1 MEPVLQVDSLSKRF
15 GSIVAL
21 ERVSFSLEA
30 GSLMG
35 LIGPNGSGKT
45 TLLNTLNGLYRP
57 DSGEIRYRGRSTRN
71 LRPHQL
77 ALLGV
82 SRTFQNARVFH
93 TLTVSQ
99 NMLVPLVH
107 AHLPGSVARER
118 ARQLLT
124 FVGLE
129 RYQALPASELS
140 GGQQKLLEFARA
152 LMTEPR
158 LVLMDEPFGG
168 VHPEIKALLLER
180 IREAQQ
186 DRQVS
191 FIIVSHEIPDLM
203 SLAQTI
209 ICMSYGQIIARGT
222 PQEVS
227 EHPDVIAAYLG
238 HAGGRGQAQTL
249 PSSSSSLSSSSA
261 LEQAGGQPS

>member
-21 ERVSFSLEA
+21 ERVSFALEA
-30 GSLMG
+30 GTILG

-57 DSGEIRYRGRSTRN
+57 DSGEIRYLGRPTRN

-77 ALLGV
+77 ALLGI

-93 TLTVSQ
+93 TLTVTQ

-107 AHLPGSVARER
+107 ARVHSAEAQER

-186 DRQVS
+186 ERQVS
-191 FIIVSHEIPDLM
+191 FIIVSHEIPDLL
-203 SLAQTI
+203 SLARTI
-209 ICMSYGQIIARGT
+209 ICMSYGRIIARGS

-238 HAGGRGQAQTL
+238 HAGGQAQIQTS
-249 PSSSSSLSSSSA
+249 PSSPVSSSSYF
-261 LEQAGGQPS
+261 EQAGGHPS

>member
-21 ERVSFSLEA
+21 ERVSFTLEA
-30 GSLMG
+30 GSVLG

-57 DSGEIRYRGRSTRN
+57 DSGEIRYLGRSTRN

-77 ALLGV
+77 ALLGI

-93 TLTVSQ
+93 TLTVLQ
-99 NMLVPLVH
+99 NMLIPLVH
-107 AHLPGSVARER
+107 APVNGSQALER

-129 RYQALPASELS
+129 RYQALAASELS

-186 DRQVS
+186 QRRVS

-203 SLAQTI
+203 SLARTI
-209 ICMSYGQIIARGT
+209 ICMSYGQIIARGS

-227 EHPDVIAAYLG
+227 ENPEVITAYLG
-238 HAGGRGQAQTL
+238 HGGR
-249 PSSSSSLSSSSA
+249 PSQQPSTP
-261 LEQAGGQPS
+261 LEQAGGHPS